1 MLSVKRKSDRAAM
14 VADLARVATEHG
26 ATVEIEAEPGCFL
39 GKRANLVQ
47 IRAPRG
53 LCLNV
58 GIDGSSELGNTHVLS
73 WFIPHNFDTRLA
85 VTFAPSVNEFHFH
98 KATDVAYDFK
108 ELLAIVALRLNSAA
122 NGSAFQD

>member
-1 MLSVKRKSDRAAM
+1 LKSKLNP
-14 VADLARVATEHG
+14 VVSLVSARISCKSA
-26 ATVEIEAEPGCFL
+26 
-39 GKRANLVQ
+39 